1 MSVIAAPPGAA
12 RGRTPLKRGKPAKRA
27 YPQPAVTSSPRGVE
41 RNAST
46 TSGLSLSRWWRPPG
60 RRVTASVQGKP
71 EGRPIEH
78 LSLVFVRP
86 RNALY
91 IDGETPACRRKSLSK
106 RGRSR
111 KPTAF
116 AISVIEA

>member
-46 TSGLSLSRWWRPPG
+46 TSGLSLEVVAPTG

-78 LSLVFVRP
+78 LSFVFMRP